1 MVLVSQFSKK
11 NEKSRDLFSF
21 EDLNKPLDRALN
33 EWSALLNR
41 HDGLNVRNSK
51 QTCHSI
57 AVMAALFRLMGKVS
71 TENVLVF
78 FVPFLFFL
86 HHHYK
91 ICNHRCKFC
100 TRAFFDLHCIYFFN
114 RFIGIITHYILSLGD
129 NSGNY

>member
-11 NEKSRDLFSF
+11 NDQSRDLFSF

-41 HDGLNVRNSK
+41 HDGLNMRNPK

-71 TENVLVF
+71 TENVVVLLV
-78 FVPFLFFL
+78 
-86 HHHYK
+86 
-91 ICNHRCKFC
+91 
-100 TRAFFDLHCIYFFN
+100 
-114 RFIGIITHYILSLGD
+114 
-129 NSGNY
+129 